1 MSAVEDQLLASISA
15 NVMEIAQL
23 CADGAVSTDAL
34 NGCTVPPAFLCPIT
48 HLLME
53 WPVFTSAGTTY
64 EHVAISCHLERK
76 DTDPLTNQRL
86 PNKTLVQNVLLRS
99 QIQEWIDQHPSD
111 AAALRNFEATN
122 QPGPSDAANST
133 EKAMARL
140 DQILRFTGTGKKS
153 SRQERVAHVPEP
165 LWLQGRKYCFQRCRG
180 TGVLQVKNEGFS
192 GWIDMPQGTNTLF
205 ATPAGI
211 IFFDQYEIH
220 EALVADTEGTEAA
233 VAQGH
238 AFRAV
243 FAQPC
248 KFGAKCTNKSCAYAH
263 PFVCSYGV
271 TCRKRGTTCKFL
283 HPDDDS
289 VVPLGKEWPLN
300 QDCKYGPTCSNK
312 TCHFAHTRGRM
323 AIKRRQ
329 KKLFMTHA
337 CDLQPLD
344 VPQPLNFGNLP
355 QGATKFSF
363 QGEFVFFFKPFPGAW
378 AKEQHFQT
386 CTVHRLSPKT
396 LTYKLLMDYSL
407 EGHYCNVAV
416 GVGRYFVLSWW
427 PYEEE
432 AMRAIHEAV
441 QRERGM
447 ENAFR
452 QELKSKDQ
460 QIQTQEKAFRQE
472 LQSKEQQIQSQENA
486 LRQKDSYISQIKQ
499 KMQEDRKAMREKEM
513 RWHEQRR
520 RETQR
525 RNERFRLRDPIHVYA
540 LQEGRDGNSPDD
552 WILAIDYH
560 KGAHGLQLEPP
571 MDASGAQRLCVT
583 EHRTIFEFEL
593 RAPADLLGMGA
604 GALPVCPEQMC
615 DGF

>member
-1 MSAVEDQLLASISA
+1 
-15 NVMEIAQL
+15 
-23 CADGAVSTDAL
+23 
-34 NGCTVPPAFLCPIT
+34 
-48 HLLME
+48 
-53 WPVFTSAGTTY
+53 
-64 EHVAISCHLERK
+64 
-76 DTDPLTNQRL
+76 
-86 PNKTLVQNVLLRS
+86 
-99 QIQEWIDQHPSD
+99 
-111 AAALRNFEATN
+111 
-122 QPGPSDAANST
+122 
-133 EKAMARL
+133 
-140 DQILRFTGTGKKS
+140 
-153 SRQERVAHVPEP
+153 
-165 LWLQGRKYCFQRCRG
+165 
-180 TGVLQVKNEGFS
+180 
-192 GWIDMPQGTNTLF
+192 
-205 ATPAGI
+205 
-211 IFFDQYEIH
+211 
-220 EALVADTEGTEAA
+220 
-233 VAQGH
+233 
-238 AFRAV
+238 
-243 FAQPC
+243 
-248 KFGAKCTNKSCAYAH
+248 
-263 PFVCSYGV
+263 
-271 TCRKRGTTCKFL
+271 
-283 HPDDDS
+283 
-289 VVPLGKEWPLN
+289 
-300 QDCKYGPTCSNK
+300 
-312 TCHFAHTRGRM
+312 M
-323 AIKRRQ
+323 AIKRHQ
-329 KKLFMTHA
+329 KKLFLTHA

-447 ENAFR
+447 EKAFR
-452 QELKSKDQ
+452 QELKSK
-460 QIQTQEKAFRQE
+460 EEAFRQE

-499 KMQEDRKAMREKEM
+499 KMQEDRKAMREKEQQIRSKENALKQKDSYISQIKQKMQEDRKAMREKEM

-520 RETQR
+520 RDTQR

-540 LQEGRDGNSPDD
+540 LQEGRDGDSPDD

-560 KGAHGLQLEPP
+560 KGAHGLQLEPS

-583 EHRTIFEFEL
+583 EQRTIFEFEL